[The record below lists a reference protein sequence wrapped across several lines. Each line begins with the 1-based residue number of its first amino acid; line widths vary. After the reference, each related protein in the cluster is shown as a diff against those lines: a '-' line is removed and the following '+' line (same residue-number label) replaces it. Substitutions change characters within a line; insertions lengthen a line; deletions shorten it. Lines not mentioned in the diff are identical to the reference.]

1 MSTPPRPQNNNNGGK
16 TSDARVGFAAT
27 SAAASA
33 PASKRP
39 SMSIPS
45 AFGATQLSTRRL
57 RSNSGGPLPQDLL
70 EGKLSAAEMNSV
82 APPAPVYKIVLTGG
96 PCGGKTTS
104 LARLSPYLR
113 ERGFEVI
120 TCPEAFS
127 LLVSNGMSFDYLG
140 AVEGMDVVVQDTVM
154 DMQIGLED
162 GFERVLRARGK
173 PAVLLCD
180 RGLMDGSAYMS
191 QEAWERLLRKRDVG
205 CVSELREGRYNAV
218 FHLVTAAEGAEQY
231 YTLENNAVR
240 TETPE
245 LAREL
250 DHMTRNAWVGH
261 QNLRIFDNSTDF
273 ETKLQRVVEE
283 TARLVGL
290 PTKMQRDTTKF
301 LLKREPDL
309 DSFPKDVRVRRFNV
323 EKIYLYEEE
332 ISSENIVE
340 EYTFIRKRS
349 TINEEGEAA
358 GSVYGWTQVQKT
370 REGQII
376 EKKRIIT
383 KREYNS
389 LFNNR
394 DRSRHIVRQT
404 RISFLW
410 NIQSFTIHVYRE
422 PVSHICILHAQ
433 VQSADNGVAPG
444 HDEEVAIPPFLEVEK
459 KLMTH
464 SEEDDQYGAYHISLN
479 GS

>member
-1 MSTPPRPQNNNNGGK
+1 
-16 TSDARVGFAAT
+16 
-27 SAAASA
+27 
-33 PASKRP
+33 
-39 SMSIPS
+39 
-45 AFGATQLSTRRL
+45 
-57 RSNSGGPLPQDLL
+57 
-70 EGKLSAAEMNSV
+70 MNSV
-82 APPAPVYKIVLTGG
+82 APPSPVYKIVLTGG

-127 LLVSNGMSFDYLG
+127 LLVGNGMSFDYLS
-140 AVEGMDVVVQDTVM
+140 AVEGMDIVVQDTVM

-180 RGLMDGSAYMS
+180 RGCMDGSAYMA
-191 QEAWERLLRKRDVG
+191 QTDWDRLLAKRDVQ

-218 FHLVTAAEGAEQY
+218 FHLVTAAEGAEQF

-245 LAREL
+245 LARSL
-250 DHMTRNAWVGH
+250 DDMTRNAWVGH
-261 QNLRIFDNSTDF
+261 PNLKIFDNSTDF
-273 ETKLQRVVEE
+273 ERKLQRVVEE

-290 PTKMQRDTTKF
+290 PTQMQRVTTKF

-309 DSFPKDVRVRRFNV
+309 DAFPENVTFQIFDV
-323 EKIYLYEEE
+323 EKVYLYEED
-332 ISSENIVE
+332 ISSENISE
-340 EYTFIRKRS
+340 EYSFIRKRTTKGKDGNAS
-349 TINEEGEAA
+349 
-358 GSVYGWTQVQKT
+358 GSVYGWTAVQKT
-370 REGQII
+370 QEGQII

-394 DRSRHIVRQT
+394 DRSRHIVRQK

-410 NIQSFTIHVYRE
+410 NIQSFTIHVYQQ
-422 PVSHICILHAQ
+422 PVSDVCILHAQ
-433 VQSADNGVAPG
+433 VRSTPDSKS

-464 SEEDDQYGAYHISLN
+464 SEGDEQYGAYQISMKT
-479 GS
+479 

>member
-1 MSTPPRPQNNNNGGK
+1 MSTPPRPNNNGE
-16 TSDARVGFAAT
+16 AF
-27 SAAASA
+27 ASA
-33 PASKRP
+33 ERRQSYTRP
-39 SMSIPS
+39 SV
-45 AFGATQLSTRRL
+45 FGATQLSTRRL
-57 RSNSGGPLPQDLL
+57 RSNSAGPIPQDL
-70 EGKLSAAEMNSV
+70 GGLSTAEMNSV

-120 TCPEAFS
+120 ACPEAFS

-180 RGLMDGSAYMS
+180 RGLMDGSAYMDP
-191 QEAWERLLRKRDVG
+191 EAWERLLAKRDVQ

-218 FHLVTAAEGAEQY
+218 FHLVTAAEGAEQF

-250 DHMTRNAWVGH
+250 DDMTRNAWVGH
-261 QNLRIFDNSTDF
+261 PNLKIFDNSTGF
-273 ETKLQRVVEE
+273 EKKMQRVVEE

-290 PTKMQRDTTKF
+290 PTQMQRVTTKF
-301 LLKREPDL
+301 LLRKEPDL
-309 DSFPKDVRVRRFNV
+309 EAFPGDVRVRVFDV
-323 EKIYLYEEE
+323 EKVYLLE
-332 ISSENIVE
+332 ENIRTENISE
-340 EYTFIRKRS
+340 EYSFIRKR
-349 TINEEGEAA
+349 TTVHKDGEAS
-358 GSVYGWTQVQKT
+358 GSVYGWTGVQKT
-370 REGQII
+370 HEGQVI
-376 EKKRIIT
+376 ETKRIIT
-383 KREYNS
+383 KREYIS

-394 DRSRHIVRQT
+394 DKSRHIVTQK

-410 NIQSFTIHVYRE
+410 NIQSFTIHVYQE
-422 PVSHICILHAQ
+422 PVSDICILHAQ
-433 VQSADNGVAPG
+433 VQSTSDSAD
-444 HDEEVAIPPFLEVEK
+444 HDEEVSIPPFLEVEK
-459 KLMTH
+459 KLLTD
-464 SEEDDQYGAYHISLN
+464 SEEDEQYGAYHISLKN
-479 GS
+479 

>member
-1 MSTPPRPQNNNNGGK
+1 MG
-16 TSDARVGFAAT
+16 D
-27 SAAASA
+27 
-33 PASKRP
+33 
-39 SMSIPS
+39 
-45 AFGATQLSTRRL
+45 LS
-57 RSNSGGPLPQDLL
+57 P
-70 EGKLSAAEMNSV
+70 AEMNSI
-82 APPAPVYKIVLTGG
+82 APPAPIYKIVLTGG

-140 AVEGMDVVVQDTVM
+140 AVEGMGVVVQDTVM

-162 GFERVLRARGK
+162 SFERVLRARGK

-180 RGLMDGSAYMS
+180 RGCMDGSAYMP
-191 QEAWERLLRKRDVG
+191 QQDWDRLLAKRDVQ

-218 FHLVTAAEGAEQY
+218 FHLVTAAEGAEQF

-245 LAREL
+245 LARTL
-250 DHMTRNAWVGH
+250 DDMTRKAWVGH
-261 QNLRIFDNSTDF
+261 PNLKIFDNSTDF
-273 ETKLQRVVEE
+273 EEKMQRVVEE

-290 PTKMQRDTTKF
+290 PTNMQKATTKF
-301 LLKREPDL
+301 LLKTKSDL
-309 DSFPKDVRVRRFNV
+309 AAFPVDVAFQIFDV
-323 EKIYLYEEE
+323 EKVYLYEEK
-332 ISSENIVE
+332 ISSENVSQ
-340 EYTFIRKRS
+340 EYSFIRKRTTVS
-349 TINEEGEAA
+349 KDGNVSP
-358 GSVYGWTQVQKT
+358 GSVYGWTLVQKT
-370 REGQII
+370 HEGQII

-389 LFNNR
+389 LLKNR
-394 DRSRHIVRQT
+394 DQSRHIVRQK
-404 RISFLW
+404 RITFLW
-410 NIQSFTIHVYRE
+410 NIQSFTIHEYQQ
-422 PVSHICILHAQ
+422 PVADVCILHAQ
-433 VQSADNGVAPG
+433 VRSSPDNAR

-464 SEEDDQYGAYHISLN
+464 SERDEQYGAYHISMID
-479 GS
+479 

>member
-1 MSTPPRPQNNNNGGK
+1 MS
-16 TSDARVGFAAT
+16 V
-27 SAAASA
+27 
-33 PASKRP
+33 P
-39 SMSIPS
+39 SQ
-45 AFGATQLSTRRL
+45 FGVTQLSTRRL
-57 RSNSGGPLPQDLL
+57 RSNSSGAIPQDL
-70 EGKLSAAEMNSV
+70 GDLSTAELNSV

-127 LLVSNGMSFDYLG
+127 ILISNGMSFDYLA
-140 AVEGMDVVVQDTVM
+140 AVEGMERVVQDTVM

-180 RGLMDGSAYMS
+180 RGLMDGSAYMDP
-191 QEAWERLLRKRDVG
+191 EAWERLLDKRDVQ

-218 FHLVTAAEGAEQY
+218 FHLVTAAEGAEQF

-261 QNLRIFDNSTDF
+261 PNLKIFDNSTGF
-273 ETKLQRVVEE
+273 EEKMQRIVEE

-290 PTKMQRDTTKF
+290 PTHIQKVTSKF

-309 DSFPKDVRVRRFNV
+309 DAFPEDVRVRVFDV
-323 EKIYLYEEE
+323 EKVYLYEEE
-332 ISSENIVE
+332 IGSKHFSQ
-340 EYTFIRKRS
+340 EYSFIRKRT
-349 TINEEGEAA
+349 TINPDGKAS
-358 GSVYGWTQVQKT
+358 GSVFGWTTVQKT
-370 REGQII
+370 HEGQII

-383 KREYNS
+383 KREYSS

-394 DRSRHIVRQT
+394 DKSRHVVRQK

-410 NIQSFTIHVYRE
+410 NIQSFTIHIYKE

-433 VQSADNGVAPG
+433 VQTSKDSSNSV
-444 HDEEVAIPPFLEVEK
+444 EEVAIPPFLDVDK
-459 KLMTH
+459 KLLTH
-464 SEEDDQYGAYHISLN
+464 SEDDDEYGAYHISLKN
-479 GS
+479 

>member
-1 MSTPPRPQNNNNGGK
+1 MSSPPRPPTRR
-16 TSDARVGFAAT
+16 TSNT
-27 SAAASA
+27 
-33 PASKRP
+33 RP
-39 SMSIPS
+39 SL
-45 AFGATQLSTRRL
+45 FGAMQLSTRRL
-57 RSNSGGPLPQDLL
+57 RSNSGGPIPQDLG
-70 EGKLSAAEMNSV
+70 ELSTAELNSV
-82 APPAPVYKIVLTGG
+82 APPNPVYKIVLTGG

-104 LARLSPYLR
+104 MARLAPYLR

-127 LLVSNGMSFDYLG
+127 VLVNNGMSFDYLA
-140 AVEGMDVVVQDTVM
+140 AVQGMDIVVQDTVM

-191 QEAWERLLRKRDVG
+191 QEAWDRLLDKRDVQ

-231 YTLENNAVR
+231 YTLDNNEVR

-250 DHMTRNAWVGH
+250 DNMTRNAWVGH
-261 QNLRIFDNSTDF
+261 PNLKIFDNSTDF
-273 ETKLQRVVEE
+273 ETKLQRIVEE

-290 PTKMQRDTTKF
+290 PAQMQKITSKF

-309 DSFPKDVRVRRFNV
+309 DAFPEDVRVRIFDV
-323 EKIYLYEEE
+323 EKVYLHNDDDIE
-332 ISSENIVE
+332 ENIIE
-340 EYTFIRKRS
+340 EFCFIRKRT
-349 TINEEGEAA
+349 TINKDGEAS
-358 GSVYGWTQVQKT
+358 GSVYGWTGVQKT
-370 REGQII
+370 RDGQII

-383 KREYNS
+383 KREYNL
-389 LFNNR
+389 LFVNR
-394 DRSRHIVRQT
+394 DTSRHIVKQK

-410 NIQSFTIHVYRE
+410 NIQTFTVHVYQE
-422 PVSHICILHAQ
+422 PVSDICILHAQ
-433 VQSADNGVAPG
+433 IQSTQDSTN
-444 HDEEVAIPPFLEVEK
+444 EKVAIPPFLEVDK
-459 KLMTH
+459 KLMTD
-464 SEEDDQYGAYHISLN
+464 SEGDEKYGAYHISLKN
-479 GS
+479 

>member
-1 MSTPPRPQNNNNGGK
+1 MS
-16 TSDARVGFAAT
+16 V
-27 SAAASA
+27 
-33 PASKRP
+33 P
-39 SMSIPS
+39 SQ
-45 AFGATQLSTRRL
+45 FGVTQLSTRRL
-57 RSNSGGPLPQDLL
+57 RSNSSGAIPQDL
-70 EGKLSAAEMNSV
+70 GDLSTAELNSV

-127 LLVSNGMSFDYLG
+127 ILISNGMSFDYLA
-140 AVEGMDVVVQDTVM
+140 AVEGMERVVQDTVM

-180 RGLMDGSAYMS
+180 RGLMDGSAYMDP
-191 QEAWERLLRKRDVG
+191 EAWERLLDKRDVQ

-218 FHLVTAAEGAEQY
+218 FHLVTAAEGAEQF

-261 QNLRIFDNSTDF
+261 PNLKIFDNSTGF
-273 ETKLQRVVEE
+273 EEKMQRIVEE

-290 PTKMQRDTTKF
+290 PTHIQKVTSKF

-309 DSFPKDVRVRRFNV
+309 DAFPEDVRVRVFDV
-323 EKIYLYEEE
+323 EKVYLYEEE
-332 ISSENIVE
+332 IGSKHFSQ
-340 EYTFIRKRS
+340 EYSFIRKRT
-349 TINEEGEAA
+349 TINPDGKAS
-358 GSVYGWTQVQKT
+358 GSVFGWTTVQKT
-370 REGQII
+370 HEGQII

-383 KREYNS
+383 KREYSS

-394 DRSRHIVRQT
+394 DKSRHVVRQK

-410 NIQSFTIHVYRE
+410 NIQSFTIHIYKE

-433 VQSADNGVAPG
+433 VQTSKDSSDSV
-444 HDEEVAIPPFLEVEK
+444 EEVAIPPFLDVDK
-459 KLMTH
+459 KLLTH
-464 SEEDDQYGAYHISLN
+464 SEDDDEYGAYHISLKN
-479 GS
+479 

>member
-1 MSTPPRPQNNNNGGK
+1 MATPPRPA
-16 TSDARVGFAAT
+16 TFAEAY
-27 SAAASA
+27 ASIEQ
-33 PASKRP
+33 RP
-39 SMSIPS
+39 SNAEPS
-45 AFGATQLSTRRL
+45 AYGAVGLSTRRL
-57 RSNSGGPLPQDLL
+57 RSNSGGPLPQDLD
-70 EGKLSAAEMNSV
+70 EMSPAETNSI

-127 LLVSNGMSFDYLG
+127 ILVSNGMAFDYLA
-140 AVEGMDVVVQDTVM
+140 AVQGMDVVVQDTVM

-191 QEAWERLLRKRDVG
+191 QEAWDRLLTKRDVQ

-218 FHLVTAAEGAEQY
+218 FHLVTAAEGAEQF

-245 LAREL
+245 LAKEL

-261 QNLRIFDNSTDF
+261 PNLKIFDNSTDF
-273 ETKLQRVVEE
+273 EMKMQRVVEE
-283 TARLVGL
+283 TAKLVGL
-290 PTKMQRDTTKF
+290 PTHMQRITTKF
-301 LLKREPDL
+301 LLKREPDVAA
-309 DSFPKDVRVRRFNV
+309 FPEDVRVRIFDV
-323 EKIYLYEEE
+323 EKVYLYEEN
-332 ISSENIVE
+332 ITSENISQ
-340 EYTFIRKRS
+340 EYSFIRKRT
-349 TINEEGEAA
+349 TIGEDGSAS
-358 GSVYGWTQVQKT
+358 GSVYGWTAVQKT
-370 REGQII
+370 HEGQVI
-376 EKKRIIT
+376 ERKRIIT

-394 DRSRHIVRQT
+394 DKSRHVVRQK
-404 RISFLW
+404 RIAFLW
-410 NIQSFTIHVYRE
+410 NIQSFTVHVYQR
-422 PVSHICILHAQ
+422 PVSDVCILHAQ
-433 VQSADNGVAPG
+433 VQSEGTN
-444 HDEEVAIPPFLEVEK
+444 DEDTSVSIPPFLEVDK
-459 KLMTH
+459 KLMTD
-464 SEEDDQYGAYHISLN
+464 SEEDEQYGAYHISMKK
-479 GS
+479 

>member
-1 MSTPPRPQNNNNGGK
+1 MSTPPRPSNMAEAYV
-16 TSDARVGFAAT
+16 SISAT
-27 SAAASA
+27 
-33 PASKRP
+33 RRT
-39 SMSIPS
+39 SMSVPS
-45 AFGATQLSTRRL
+45 QFGVTQLSTRRL
-57 RSNSGGPLPQDLL
+57 RSNSSGAIPQDL
-70 EGKLSAAEMNSV
+70 GDLSTAELNSV

-127 LLVSNGMSFDYLG
+127 ILISNGMSFDYLA
-140 AVEGMDVVVQDTVM
+140 AVEGMERVVQDTVM

-180 RGLMDGSAYMS
+180 RGLMDGSAYMDP
-191 QEAWERLLRKRDVG
+191 EAWERLLDKRDVQ

-218 FHLVTAAEGAEQY
+218 FHLVTAAEGAEQF

-261 QNLRIFDNSTDF
+261 PNLKIFDNSTGF
-273 ETKLQRVVEE
+273 EEKMQRIVEE

-290 PTKMQRDTTKF
+290 PTHIQKVTSKF

-309 DSFPKDVRVRRFNV
+309 DAFPEDVRVRVFDV
-323 EKIYLYEEE
+323 EKVYLYEEE
-332 ISSENIVE
+332 IGSKHFSQ
-340 EYTFIRKRS
+340 EYSFIRKRT
-349 TINEEGEAA
+349 TINPDGKAS
-358 GSVYGWTQVQKT
+358 GSVFGWTTVQKT
-370 REGQII
+370 HEGQII

-383 KREYNS
+383 KREYSS

-394 DRSRHIVRQT
+394 DKSRHVVRQK

-410 NIQSFTIHVYRE
+410 NIQSFTIHIYKE

-433 VQSADNGVAPG
+433 VQTSKDSSDSV
-444 HDEEVAIPPFLEVEK
+444 EEVAIPPFLDVDK
-459 KLMTH
+459 KLLTH
-464 SEEDDQYGAYHISLN
+464 SEDDDEYGAYHISLKN
-479 GS
+479 